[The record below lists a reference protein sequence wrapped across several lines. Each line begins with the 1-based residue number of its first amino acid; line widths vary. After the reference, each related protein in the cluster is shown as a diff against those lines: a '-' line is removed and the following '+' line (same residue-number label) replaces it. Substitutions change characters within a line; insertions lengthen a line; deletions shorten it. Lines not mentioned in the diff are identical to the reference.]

1 LAVVSFSFSWIA
13 VASARAQDAAHDS
26 AALANLT
33 GLERARSLAQL
44 VDAHKIDQPADALRY
59 AAEAL
64 QLFKRYPDPAANIST
79 LSEVLWPLM
88 TAGKYDSATFYAD
101 SARRFAARIGDR
113 VAEARATS
121 NLGSLAQRMGDPSRA
136 VDYFN
141 RALSL
146 QRAVGNDREI
156 ANSLNNLGFVYS
168 TDFADYPRSLTD
180 HLEALSIRE
189 RIGDKQGVALSLNN
203 IGIVYGRLRQYDRA
217 LAYFDRALVLRRELG
232 NKPRVS
238 STLSN
243 IGDTYLDMGDTER
256 ALRYQRDALA
266 IRIAMNDRSAIAMS
280 HRNIGLILLKRH
292 DLDGARQE
300 LLEAMQMVTA
310 LGDKGQAVQVRLALA
325 MYERARGTPSSAIA
339 YASQALAIADSMR
352 SRELVRQAT
361 TELAISQ
368 ETEGMLGD
376 ALEQVKRSKAVNDSI
391 FNDAT
396 ARRIATLEQRFSD
409 ERRLREI
416 DSLRRTQAELRL
428 KASQRAIQR
437 DGAATVAIL
446 IAVIGFF
453 LYRRRVERERLAES
467 LSMTDT
473 VTGIRNRRYVHQT
486 IDLDIAASLRRNRT
500 AAARG
505 VTVDDADMLFFMVD
519 IDHFKAVNDAH
530 GHSVGDQLL
539 IQIAGALHSASR
551 DSDVVV
557 RWGGDEF
564 LVIARFTDRMQGAAA
579 AERLRAT
586 VEGHTM
592 RLPGDQPVRVTCS
605 IGYAA
610 FPFDVE
616 DPEALSWESIV
627 ALADKAAYAAKRNGR
642 NRWEQADAS
651 SAAASAESA

>member
-1 LAVVSFSFSWIA
+1 
-13 VASARAQDAAHDS
+13 
-26 AALANLT
+26 
-33 GLERARSLAQL
+33 
-44 VDAHKIDQPADALRY
+44 
-59 AAEAL
+59 
-64 QLFKRYPDPAANIST
+64 
-79 LSEVLWPLM
+79 M
-88 TAGKYDSATFYAD
+88 TAGKYDSAAFYAD
-101 SARRFAARIGDR
+101 SARRFARRIGDH

-146 QRAVGNDREI
+146 QRAAGNDGEV

-168 TDFADYPRSLTD
+168 TDLADYPRSLTD

-203 IGIVYGRLRQYDRA
+203 IGIVYSRLREYDRA
-217 LAYFDRALVLRRELG
+217 LAYFNRALVLRRELG
-232 NKPRVS
+232 NQPRVS

-243 IGDTYLDMGDTER
+243 IGDTYLEKGDMER
-256 ALRYQRDALA
+256 ALRYQREALE
-266 IRIAMNDRSAIAMS
+266 IRIATNDRSAIAMS
-280 HRNIGLILLKRH
+280 HRNIGLIFLKRH
-292 DLDGARQE
+292 QFDAARQE
-300 LLEAMQMVTA
+300 LLEAMQMVTE
-310 LGDKGQAVQVRLALA
+310 LGDKGQAVQIRLALA
-325 MYERARGTPSSAIA
+325 MYERALGTPSTAIA
-339 YASQALAIADSMR
+339 YANEALAIADSMR
-352 SRELVRQAT
+352 SRELIRQAT
-361 TELAISQ
+361 AELAISQ

-396 ARRIATLEQRFSD
+396 ARRIASLEQRFAD

-416 DSLRRTQAELRL
+416 DSLRRTQAELRFE
-428 KASQRAIQR
+428 AGQRAMQR
-437 DGAATVAIL
+437 DGAAAVAIL

-473 VTGIRNRRYVHQT
+473 VTGVRNRRYVHQT

-500 AAARG
+500 AAARRQP
-505 VTVDDADMLFFMVD
+505 VDDADLLFFMID

-539 IQIAGALHSASR
+539 IQIAGALRSASR

-564 LVIARFTDRMQGAAA
+564 LVIARFADRLQGAAA
-579 AERLRAT
+579 AERLRAA
-586 VEGHTM
+586 VELHSM
-592 RLPGDQPVRVTCS
+592 QLPSGEVLRVTCS

-610 FPFDVE
+610 FPFDLE
-616 DPEALSWESIV
+616 NPESLSWESVV

-642 NRWEQADAS
+642 NRWERAE
-651 SAAASAESA
+651 AAPPQTRAESA